1 MQQNMDNSTYD
12 DMSYDSNSQ
21 QGREARVEPSKRH
34 VLLGWGA
41 LQEATRC
48 LKSVAHPVRLRI
60 LELLLEGEYAVGELA
75 DLCEVDQPTASGHL
89 RQLRDRGILDQRR
102 DGRHVYYR
110 VAAAAAIEG
119 IVTCMRK
126 NFGPT
131 STGNGCRG

>member
-12 DMSYDSNSQ
+12 YMSYNSNFQ
-21 QGREARVEPSKRH
+21 QGEEVRMESSKRH
-34 VLLGWGA
+34 VLLGWEA

-110 VAAAAAIEG
+110 VAAASAIEG

-126 NFGPT
+126 NFGPS

>member
-1 MQQNMDNSTYD
+1 MHQNMDNSTYD
-12 DMSYDSNSQ
+12 NMSYYRGSQ
-21 QGREARVEPSKRH
+21 SGDGDGAAAGSRKI
-34 VLLGWGA
+34 LLGWEA

-60 LELLLEGEYAVGELA
+60 LELLLEGEYSVGELA

-110 VAAAAAIEG
+110 VAAPTAIEG
-119 IVTCMRK
+119 IVACMRK
-126 NFGPT
+126 NFGP
-131 STGNGCRG
+131 SSSGNGCRG